1 MQYLKLFFDIFYK
14 FDSRFLGENDQSNNV
29 SVFCNLSKQTLKH
42 SSPSVVSVGHTEWW
56 TQTSQSQALAW
67 KRPLKTEKELKGEFI
82 RLM

>member
-42 SSPSVVSVGHTEWW
+42 SSPSVVSVGHTE
-56 TQTSQSQALAW
+56 
-67 KRPLKTEKELKGEFI
+67 
-82 RLM
+82 